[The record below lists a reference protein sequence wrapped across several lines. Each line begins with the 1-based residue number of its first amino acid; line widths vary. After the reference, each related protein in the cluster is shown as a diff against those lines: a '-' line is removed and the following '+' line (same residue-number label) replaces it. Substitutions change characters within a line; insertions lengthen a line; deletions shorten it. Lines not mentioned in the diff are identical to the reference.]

1 MILMSEILK
10 AREYHRRKRL
20 EELAKKNNYE
30 FYLASARKN
39 PKGFIKFLEKLVKDY
54 IYS

>member
-20 EELAKKNNYE
+20 EELAKKNIPIKITTH
-30 FYLASARKN
+30 KN
-39 PKGFIKFLEKLVKDY
+39 NIIKQQKVKEKENE
-54 IYS
+54 